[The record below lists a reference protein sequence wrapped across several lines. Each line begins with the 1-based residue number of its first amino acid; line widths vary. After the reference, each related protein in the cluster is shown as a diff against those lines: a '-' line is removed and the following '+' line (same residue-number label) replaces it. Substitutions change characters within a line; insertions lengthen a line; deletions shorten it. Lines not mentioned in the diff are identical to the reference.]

1 MGGFIRKVF
10 GIPKQQPQFIEPV
23 VEDVKKELPPVD
35 DKQREE
41 EVTDELEKVEKKRK
55 GRRSTI
61 LNTNQGLLDI
71 DEENIDT
78 KNLLGGN

>member
-1 MGGFIRKVF
+1 MGGFVRKVF
-10 GIPKQQPQFIEPV
+10 GIKKQQPSFIEPV

-41 EVTDELEKVEKKRK
+41 EVTYELEKVEKKRK

-61 LNTNQGLLDI
+61 LNTNQGLLEI
-71 DEENIDT
+71 DEENIET
-78 KNLLGGN
+78 KNLLGG

>member
-1 MGGFIRKVF
+1 MGGFVRKIF
-10 GIPKQQPQFIEPV
+10 GIPKEQPSFIEPV

-35 DKQREE
+35 DKKREE

>member
-41 EVTDELEKVEKKRK
+41 EVTDELEKVKK
-55 GRRSTI
+55 T
-61 LNTNQGLLDI
+61 
-71 DEENIDT
+71 
-78 KNLLGGN
+78 